1 MIVAAFGYLPPLAG
15 AILQEAID
23 VAVIVNALRVLRIAS
38 PRSGRGTLDAAHVD
52 RLKTEHDE
60 LGPVLDRVRAAA
72 DRLVTL
78 PTASVR
84 TELLELDELLRGR
97 LLPHEHRDDAE
108 LYPTVARMLG
118 GEDPMAAMSRTH
130 REIMHLA
137 LLLHRMILDLPAEG
151 PDPAVLREL
160 QHILYGLD
168 AILRLH
174 FAQEEE
180 IYHALADAA

>member
-1 MIVAAFGYLPPLAG
+1 LPLA
-15 AILQEAID
+15 A
-23 VAVIVNALRVLRIAS
+23 
-38 PRSGRGTLDAAHVD
+38 
-52 RLKTEHDE
+52 
-60 LGPVLDRVRAAA
+60 
-72 DRLVTL
+72 
-78 PTASVR
+78 VR

-108 LYPTVARMLG
+108 LYPTVAGMLG

-130 REIMHLA
+130 REILHLVG
-137 LLLHRMILDLPAEG
+137 LLHRMILDLSPEG
-151 PDPAVLREL
+151 PDSAVLREL
-160 QHILYGLD
+160 QRILYGLD